1 MTKKENSIKTR
12 MAQGEALFLEGRV
25 EEAEQYFLVMLEETP
40 SDAEILN
47 NLGAIYHAKG
57 KVDIAETYFLKAIEM
72 DGTNTDARL
81 NIVNLLQQESR
92 WKDVITHIHKL
103 IKGNSDNYHLYNQLG
118 IAYLEIGEKEKACDA
133 LKKSLQINHDQK
145 EIDSV
150 LATLENQSHPDTK
163 TDSACSIP
171 ANKKSCNGGL
181 NILIRGG
188 GFVNKGAETMVRTV
202 QYQLSSRLPMA
213 NFFMEVPK
221 GMQEFIG
228 SKGLLPIIPGSKSR
242 YKNIDGL
249 IDISGF
255 ALGDSWGVNNS
266 QFYQYHNSI
275 FEAFEKPVVFLPQAW
290 GPFTN
295 KLIRQ
300 LSAAA
305 INLSDY
311 AFARDNRSF
320 QYMNELEGVDRKKI
334 GLAPDIAYQFQG
346 ASKAQAMSVLKRINF
361 IPGEKNVIGIM
372 PNMQVY
378 VRTEGKGAENKYIKL
393 LIDIISYF
401 INKPDFSIV
410 LIPHQVN
417 PVENPDAP
425 DDRFLCDLIKTS
437 LNNLPDIFILRDYL
451 SAEII
456 KAVIGEM
463 DFIIGSRYHGII
475 AALSQMIPVV
485 VLGWSHKYF
494 ELLRDVGIEQYIVD
508 YKNLNKNDLLALVEN
523 AWINRKK
530 IKDTLKHNVPEQVYK
545 SAVALDHTASIFADR
560 YSL

>member
-1 MTKKENSIKTR
+1 MKQEDSIKTK
-12 MAQGEALFLEGRV
+12 MARGEALFLEGRV
-25 EEAEQYFLVMLEETP
+25 EEAEQYFLTLLEEAP
-40 SDAEILN
+40 RDAEILN
-47 NLGAIYHAKG
+47 NLGAIYHAEG
-57 KVDIAETYFLKAIEM
+57 DADTAESYFLKAIEM
-72 DGTNTDARL
+72 DSANTDARL
-81 NIVNLLQQESR
+81 NIVNLLQKESR
-92 WKDVITHIHKL
+92 WKDVITHIDKL
-103 IKGNSDNYHLYNQLG
+103 IKGNSDDYYLYNQLG
-118 IAYLEIGEKEKACDA
+118 IAYLEIGEKKKACDA

-145 EIDSV
+145 EIESV
-150 LATLENQSHPDTK
+150 LATLENQSCPDTK
-163 TDSACSIP
+163 TDSSCSIP

-228 SKGLLPIIPGSKSR
+228 TKGLSPIIPGSKSR
-242 YKNIDGL
+242 YKNLDGL

-275 FEAFEKPVVFLPQAW
+275 FEAFDKPVVFLPQAW

-320 QYMNELEGVDRKKI
+320 QYMNELEGVDQKKI

-346 ASKAQAMSVLKRINF
+346 ASKAQAMSVLKKINF

-401 INKPDFSIV
+401 VNKPDFSIV

-437 LNNLPDIFILRDYL
+437 LNNLPDIFILREYL

-475 AALSQMIPVV
+475 AALSQIIPVV

-523 AWINRKK
+523 AWINRKE

-545 SAVALDHTASIFADR
+545 SAMALDHAASIFADR
-560 YSL
+560 YQL